1 MLKNVS
7 LALLSFLW
15 FGVEDKNSA
24 WTKSKGWSHVERV
37 RIIRG
42 QMLNSGAWRKK
53 IWIWAHPRT
62 RSIQDIGFSF
72 FFSSSSLVALPP
84 FLSSSFPTS
93 FLPLLVCYVSL
104 PFSLPCFLTIFIFS
118 SYPYHLHRLTN
129 KRFPGSTPEGHT
141 NPLWVA
147 WIFNLEKSAK
157 SNTWWLLNKRAANGS
172 FFISLSIP
180 SDLLPF
186 FVSFPSFL
194 KPFFFKFFYI
204 FVHSFRV
211 SLWASLFLCPLPSL
225 HSHL

>member
-1 MLKNVS
+1 
-7 LALLSFLW
+7 
-15 FGVEDKNSA
+15 
-24 WTKSKGWSHVERV
+24 
-37 RIIRG
+37 
-42 QMLNSGAWRKK
+42 MLNSGAWRKK
-53 IWIWAHPRT
+53 IWIWAHPHT

-129 KRFPGSTPEGHT
+129 KRFPSLTPEGHT

-157 SNTWWLLNKRAANGS
+157 SNMWWLLNKRAASGS

-180 SDLLPF
+180 SFLPIFFPSLFPSLLSWSLSSLIF
-186 FVSFPSFL
+186 FYVFVHYFSLFVSFLVFVPSPFPSFPSLALISFLSPHLPHFLPSFL
-194 KPFFFKFFYI
+194 
-204 FVHSFRV
+204 R
-211 SLWASLFLCPLPSL
+211 
-225 HSHL
+225 